1 MRPVIPLCST
11 FAWGVGYRRAPAAV
25 VMGAQPVPALGP
37 AIARILRQYPTVR
50 LDRVQPSGKNGR
62 ILKGDVLAAMDDGS
76 AYANDDDDGGGGRG
90 GTGERQPPGA
100 TGRSTPPPPAAK
112 RAAAAPTAPSR
123 SSVAAAPP
131 PTARV
136 PAMDAASGGS
146 RVKYHDEPLS
156 PARRA
161 AAATLLTAKRS
172 TPHRYAAA
180 SFELD
185 ALLALQASLNGRA
198 AAAASG
204 PITFTDFCVWASAA
218 ALDAVPEV
226 RATWDAATGRVTAS
240 RTADVAFTVHG
251 AAVTPIVWD
260 AGRKGLATIAADV
273 AALADRARAGE
284 LEAADHTGVCFCV
297 SDHSAA
303 GVGAAR
309 PVVVAPH
316 AGHLAVGAG
325 GAAARP
331 APVGGTAT
339 RPVLLA
345 TATLSSDARVVS
357 EAAAAE
363 FVATF
368 ARVMGDPEGLLM

>member
-1 MRPVIPLCST
+1 MPPV
-11 FAWGVGYRRAPAAV
+11 AV

-50 LDRVQPSGKNGR
+50 LDRVRPSGKNGR

-76 AYANDDDDGGGGRG
+76 AYANDGDDDGGVRSGA
-90 GTGERQPPGA
+90 GER
-100 TGRSTPPPPAAK
+100 PPPAAASQPSSPPRAAK

-123 SSVAAAPP
+123 SLAAATPP
-131 PTARV
+131 PPAGV

-161 AAATLLTAKRS
+161 AAAALLAAKRA

-198 AAAASG
+198 AAAADAP
-204 PITFTDFCVWASAA
+204 PITVTDFCVWAAAA

-226 RATWDAATGRVTAS
+226 RATWDAAAARPAAS

-284 LEAADHTGVCFCV
+284 LQAAEYTGGCFCV

-325 GAAARP
+325 GAGSRP
-331 APVGGTAT
+331 AAAGGSGA

-368 ARVMGDPEGLLM
+368 ARVMGDPEGSLM

>member
-1 MRPVIPLCST
+1 MPPV
-11 FAWGVGYRRAPAAV
+11 AV

-50 LDRVQPSGKNGR
+50 LDRVRPSGKNGR

-76 AYANDDDDGGGGRG
+76 AYASNGDDGGGVRG
-90 GTGERQPPGA
+90 GAGERQPPA
-100 TGRSTPPPPAAK
+100 AASQPSPPPPAAK

-123 SSVAAAPP
+123 SLAAAVAPP
-131 PTARV
+131 PPAGV

-161 AAATLLTAKRS
+161 AAAALLAAKRT

-198 AAAASG
+198 AAVAGAP
-204 PITFTDFCVWASAA
+204 PITVTDFCVWAAA
-218 ALDAVPEV
+218 AAVDAVPEV
-226 RATWDAATGRVTAS
+226 RATWDAAAARPAAS

-251 AAVTPIVWD
+251 AAVTPVVWD
-260 AGRKGLATIAADV
+260 AGRKGLATIAADA

-284 LEAADHTGVCFCV
+284 LEAAEYTGGCVCV

-325 GAAARP
+325 GAGSRP
-331 APVGGTAT
+331 AAAGGGGA

-368 ARVMGDPEGLLM
+368 ARVMGDPEGSLL

>member
-1 MRPVIPLCST
+1 MPPV
-11 FAWGVGYRRAPAAV
+11 AV

-37 AIARILRQYPTVR
+37 AIARILRQHPTVR
-50 LDRVQPSGKNGR
+50 LDRVRPSGKNGR

-76 AYANDDDDGGGGRG
+76 AYANDGDDDGGVRSGA
-90 GTGERQPPGA
+90 GER
-100 TGRSTPPPPAAK
+100 PPPAAASQPSSPPRAAK

-123 SSVAAAPP
+123 SLAAATPP
-131 PTARV
+131 PPAGV

-161 AAATLLTAKRS
+161 AAAALLAAKRA

-198 AAAASG
+198 AAAAG
-204 PITFTDFCVWASAA
+204 APPITVTDFCVWAAAA

-226 RATWDAATGRVTAS
+226 RATWDAAAARPAAS

-284 LEAADHTGVCFCV
+284 LQAAEYTGGCFCV

-325 GAAARP
+325 GAGSRP
-331 APVGGTAT
+331 AAAGGSGA

-368 ARVMGDPEGLLM
+368 ARVMGDPEGSLM

>member
-1 MRPVIPLCST
+1 MPPV
-11 FAWGVGYRRAPAAV
+11 AV
-25 VMGAQPVPALGP
+25 VMGAQPMPALGP
-37 AIARILRQYPTVR
+37 AIARILRQYPTIR

-62 ILKGDVLAAMDDGS
+62 ILKGDVLAAMEDGS
-76 AYANDDDDGGGGRG
+76 AYANDGDDSGGVRG
-90 GTGERQPPGA
+90 GAGERQPPA
-100 TGRSTPPPPAAK
+100 AARQPPPPPPAAK
-112 RAAAAPTAPSR
+112 RAAAAPAAPSR
-123 SSVAAAPP
+123 SLAAAAPP
-131 PTARV
+131 PPAGV

-161 AAATLLTAKRS
+161 AAAALLAAKRA

-185 ALLALQASLNGRA
+185 ALLAVQASLNGRA
-198 AAAASG
+198 AAAAAAS
-204 PITFTDFCVWASAA
+204 PPVTVTDFCVWAAAA

-226 RATWDAATGRVTAS
+226 RATWDAAAARPAAS
-240 RTADVAFTVHG
+240 RTADVAFTVYG

-260 AGRKGLATIAADV
+260 AGRKGLATIAAD
-273 AALADRARAGE
+273 AAGLADRARAGA
-284 LEAADHTGVCFCV
+284 LEAAEYTGGCFCV
-297 SDHSAA
+297 SDQSAA

-309 PVVVAPH
+309 PVVAAPH

-331 APVGGTAT
+331 AAAGGSGA
-339 RPVLLA
+339 RPVLVA

-368 ARVMGDPEGLLM
+368 ARVMGDPEGSLL